1 MQNLLPAGT
10 LSLPIS
16 QTGLGSIC
24 NHSHPVED
32 WHPFLGEA
40 LLPYLTDHEDET
52 LCRHLSFLVEHK
64 FLSVQCKVG
73 DSGKVLVLRAYVIPY
88 DLPGAQGKLRVRDEA
103 SVLKPAR
110 LCLRNVVPRILQDE
124 HLWDAHDSEP
134 SSSSSRYFLNP
145 DTVMILSSLFRISLT
160 VTQDNRTLAEIY
172 SDLPSPVLNITSQPS
187 ESSSLDEMIHEVML
201 GQQIAGLRSK
211 LYPYQRESVSAMII
225 KEVSDSVAADPLYI
239 PITGLDKTVFYLQPA
254 TMEIL
259 RERPM
264 VTTHH
269 GGILCEELGE

>member
-1 MQNLLPAGT
+1 MTLRNPCTICCSSCSSGSVPGLHNDSVVGPLSVQNLLPAGT

-16 QTGLGSIC
+16 QTELGSIC

-32 WHPFLGEA
+32 WHSFLGEA

-64 FLSVQCKVG
+64 FLSVQCRIG
-73 DSGKVLVLRAYVIPY
+73 GSGKVLVLRTYIIPY

-134 SSSSSRYFLNP
+134 SSSSPRYFLNP
-145 DTVMILSSLFRISLT
+145 DTVMMISSLWPF
-160 VTQDNRTLAEIY
+160 V
-172 SDLPSPVLNITSQPS
+172 
-187 ESSSLDEMIHEVML
+187 
-201 GQQIAGLRSK
+201 
-211 LYPYQRESVSAMII
+211 
-225 KEVSDSVAADPLYI
+225 
-239 PITGLDKTVFYLQPA
+239 
-254 TMEIL
+254 
-259 RERPM
+259 
-264 VTTHH
+264 
-269 GGILCEELGE
+269 